1 MLHWQTKEEMGEGFL
16 YDELDH
22 KENDYN
28 HLVDIECHEKITL
41 RTKYLISD
49 VWSLEQLKEL
59 QEYLNT
65 LIKDK
70 EIDEACNFSIQVQR
84 RKRGC

>member
-1 MLHWQTKEEMGEGFL
+1 MLHWKTKEEMGEGFL
-16 YDELDH
+16 YNELDH
-22 KENDYN
+22 KEADYN

-49 VWSLEQLKEL
+49 VWSLKQLKEL

-70 EIDEACNFSIQVQR
+70 ERDEAVDFSIRVLR
-84 RKRGC
+84 GKRGL